1 MPNPINAHTPM
12 LQQYFRAKEEFPGV
26 MLFMRVGDFFE
37 LYGEDAEIASRELE
51 LTLTGRE
58 DGPNGRVSMAGVPHH
73 AVERYLARLVAKGIK
88 VALCDQ
94 VEDPKTAKGLV
105 KRKVTRVVTPGTI
118 LEDSMLDGSANN
130 YLVACVAGSD
140 LSGVGVVDVSTG
152 EFLATEI
159 PGDATI
165 ARIVQEV
172 QRLQPAEVLVPI
184 EASELAQAIEDSVG
198 SIVTTY
204 DPNEY
209 PDRTSSR
216 NILLNHFTTS
226 SLRGF
231 GCEDYTVGLDAA
243 AMVLR
248 YLNRNQVQALQHIR
262 TLSTYSVESFMYLD
276 TAARR
281 NLELTK
287 SLIDGTRKGTL
298 MDTLDRTRTPMGT
311 RMMRRWL
318 DEPLQNAD
326 EINERLDAVQ
336 ELVSNSILRED
347 IRTVL
352 RKIGDVER
360 LISRV
365 AAGAASPRDYAALRS
380 SLQALPQLNQLVLSL
395 TSTMGSKLA
404 VRVQPLP
411 ELQQFLVDAII
422 DEPPATT
429 KDGGIIRE
437 GFHAELDAI
446 RAAQHDGRRW
456 IAQLES
462 GERESTGINTLKVGY
477 NAVFGYY
484 LEVTKANSAKVPPH
498 YTRKQTT
505 VNAERYITPELKELE
520 AKVTGAEERAVTLEH
535 ELFGMVREKV
545 ASFAGDVQRIAH
557 ACATIDVLC
566 SYADIAATYDYCRPN
581 ILTEGAI
588 NITAGRHPVV
598 EQFGSSS
605 FIPNDCLLDNDQ
617 RMIVLTGPNMAG
629 KSTYLRQVALI
640 ALMAH
645 IGCFVPA
652 DAADI
657 PLIDRIFT
665 RVGAHDELA
674 TGQSTFMVE
683 MTETATILNHATDR
697 SLVILDEIGRGTSTY
712 DGLAIA
718 WSVAE
723 YLLTVGCRTL
733 FATHYHYLNELANQQ
748 QVVSNYRVTVRETG
762 DRIIWLHK
770 IMPGGTDRSYGIQ
783 VARMAGAPP
792 EMIARAHEILAELE
806 KNTMDRKDV
815 AGVMGLEPPATTSV
829 KKKKLQLT
837 LFDIDRH
844 PIIDELEQLD
854 VSTMTPVDAIV
865 KLQEWQRRVKKE
877 SGRS

>member
-1 MPNPINAHTPM
+1 MSASFKAHTPM
-12 LQQYFRAKEEFPGV
+12 LQQYFRTKAEYPGV
-26 MLFMRVGDFFE
+26 LLFMRVGDFFE

-94 VEDPKTAKGLV
+94 IEDPKTAKGLV

-118 LEDSMLDGSANN
+118 LEDSMLDGAANN
-130 YLVACVAGSD
+130 YLVACVAGND

-159 PGDATI
+159 HGDATI

-172 QRLQPAEVLVPI
+172 QRLQPAEVLVPV
-184 EASELAQAIEDSVG
+184 EANELAQAIEDTVG
-198 SIVTTY
+198 STVSLY
-204 DPNEY
+204 DPNDF

-216 NILLNHFTTS
+216 SILLNHFSTS

-287 SLIDGTRKGTL
+287 SLTDGTRKGTL
-298 MDTLDRTRTPMGT
+298 METLDRTRTPMGT

-318 DEPLQNAD
+318 DEPLQNID
-326 EINERLDAVQ
+326 NINLRLDAVQ
-336 ELVSNSILRED
+336 ELVANSILRED
-347 IRTVL
+347 IRAIL
-352 RKIGDVER
+352 RKIGDIER

-380 SLQALPQLNQLVLSL
+380 SLQALPQLNELVQSLS
-395 TSTMGSKLA
+395 SHMSKSLSSD
-404 VRVQPLP
+404 VQPLP
-411 ELQQFLVDAII
+411 ELEQFLCKAII

-429 KDGGIIRE
+429 KDGGVIRE
-437 GFHAELDAI
+437 GFNAELDAI
-446 RAAQHDGRRW
+446 RTAQHDGRRW
-456 IAQLES
+456 IAQMEAT
-462 GERESTGINTLKVGY
+462 ERERTGINTLKVGY

-484 LEVTKANSAKVPPH
+484 LEVTKANVSKVPDT

-520 AKVTGAEERAVTLEH
+520 AKVTGAEERAITLEH
-535 ELFGMVREKV
+535 ELYSMVRDHV
-545 ASFAGDVQRIAH
+545 AAATADVQRVAH
-557 ACATIDVLC
+557 ACAAIDVLC
-566 SYADIAATYDYCRPN
+566 SYADTAATFDYCRPAM
-581 ILTEGAI
+581 LPEGAFSI
-588 NITAGRHPVV
+588 SGGRHPVV
-598 EQFGSSS
+598 EQFGSGG
-605 FIPNDCLLDNDQ
+605 FIPNDCLLDDSQ

-645 IGCFVPA
+645 IGSFVPA
-652 DAADI
+652 TSAEI
-657 PLIDRIFT
+657 PLTDRIFT

-683 MTETATILNHATDR
+683 MTETATILNHATNR

-723 YLLTVGCRTL
+723 YLLSVGCRTL
-733 FATHYHYLNELANQQ
+733 FATHYHYLNELANQREG
-748 QVVSNYRVTVRETG
+748 VANFRVTVRETG

-770 IMPGGTDRSYGIQ
+770 IMQGGTDKSYGIQ

-792 EMIARAHEILAELE
+792 EMIARAHEILHDLE
-806 KNTMDRKDV
+806 KNTMNRKEVGDM
-815 AGVMGLEPPATTSV
+815 MGLEPSPTTTNVSR
-829 KKKKLQLT
+829 KKLQLT
-837 LFDIDRH
+837 LFDADRD
-844 PIIDELEQLD
+844 PILDDIEQLD
-854 VSTMTPVDAIV
+854 VSAMTPIDALV
-865 KLQEWQRRVKKE
+865 KIEEWQRKIKR
-877 SGRS
+877 